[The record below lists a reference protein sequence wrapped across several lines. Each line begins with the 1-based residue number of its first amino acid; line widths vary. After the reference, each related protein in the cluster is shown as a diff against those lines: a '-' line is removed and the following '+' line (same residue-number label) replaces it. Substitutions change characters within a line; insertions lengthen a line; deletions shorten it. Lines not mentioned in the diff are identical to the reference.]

1 MSLPS
6 GRWGNYMS
14 LRPTYIRCVP
24 PGDIEPNQLHDAQRA
39 RVDVQHTALTRG
51 AGLRIQHDR
60 ACHRCLEDD
69 APSDTQLGTK
79 YVRAGVK
86 DNVVDGCV
94 GERTEQARA
103 GAHRGLQ
110 LTAVMAGHKLH

>member
-1 MSLPS
+1 
-6 GRWGNYMS
+6 MS

-60 ACHRCLEDD
+60 ACHHCLEDD
-69 APSDTQLGTK
+69 APSDAELGNE
-79 YVRAGVK
+79 VVGAGGQ
-86 DNVVDGCV
+86 DNVGDGGV
-94 GERTEQARA
+94 GECTGQA
-103 GAHRGLQ
+103 GNSAHG
-110 LTAVMAGHKLH
+110 GGG

>member
-1 MSLPS
+1 
-6 GRWGNYMS
+6 MS
-14 LRPTYIRCVP
+14 LRPTYIRGVP
-24 PGDIEPNQLHDAQRA
+24 PGDTEPNQLHDAQRA
-39 RVDVQHTALTRG
+39 RADVQHTALTRG

-69 APSDTQLGTK
+69 APGDAELGTE
-79 YVRAGVK
+79 YVRAGGK
-86 DNVVDGCV
+86 DNMVDGCV

-110 LTAVMAGHKLH
+110 LTAVVAGHWVH